1 MDYAQSVDLVFLE
14 EFDNDWTSLAF
25 EEEKLLDSCTDWR
38 DIRSGIETAMG
49 SSSAKLSF
57 NVFML
62 WPQIV
67 EELER
72 WPELDD
78 ARRRAVSHAVFA
90 LCSASANEWFA
101 RRAIEL
107 CQDLSSDFQ
116 LVDLAVEPEEAE
128 PAPVAG

>member
-14 EFDNDWTSLAF
+14 EFDSDWSSLAF
-25 EEEKLLDSCTDWR
+25 DEETLLRSCTNWR
-38 DIRSGIETAMG
+38 DIRAGIEAAMG

-67 EELER
+67 GELVR
-72 WPELDD
+72 WPEIDD

-107 CQDLSSDFQ
+107 CPDLSSDF
-116 LVDLAVEPEEAE
+116 LFVDQAVEPEESE
-128 PAPVAG
+128 PAPVA